1 MKRAKHKEVKFSP
14 EEMAYEAPA
23 EVDFS
28 RWKSVGRGPKAWQ
41 NRHLL
46 KARSVTLDPDVSAAF
61 PDDDAVNSAL
71 RELVKL
77 ANKSV
82 KKRRTA

>member
-1 MKRAKHKEVKFSP
+1 MKRVKHKEVKFSP
-14 EEMAYEAPA
+14 EEMAYDAPA

-28 RWKSVGRGPKAWQ
+28 RWKPRGRGPE
-41 NRHLL
+41 LL
-46 KARSVTLDPDVSAAF
+46 KRDSGTKRSVQLDPDVSAAF
-61 PDDDAVNSAL
+61 PDDNAVNSAL

-82 KKRRTA
+82 SKRRSA